1 MKFLFVTLVLLG
13 GAVSQIHAST
23 IGVTSLKELAAYAA
37 ESGNTVKMKPGV
49 YRMSDLLT
57 EDGIEQ
63 RLKYAKSRAEK
74 IPSKRLEAGMLLFSG
89 HNNQFD
95 LTGVTIEVDTQFL
108 SAFKGCYVI
117 ELMIIGRR
125 NAIKGLTLTDIGTEP
140 TAKGGT
146 SLAVYGDD
154 NTLKAVT
161 LNVRGS
167 SPYGYGDLL
176 GKGGGSIVRLQ
187 KHSGLLISGTNTK
200 LLGCR
205 VISRAMGH
213 CFFIQG
219 GINTY
224 FEDCY
229 AEGEMRSTDD
239 MLAETSGLAF
249 DNDFK
254 SVYNPKLIQP
264 GYMKSL
270 QECGFRT
277 YGKGGPEQRTT
288 GKVTLVNCTA
298 KNVRVGFALNANE
311 ETNPVDLRNCTALG
325 CERGFYLKKAVA
337 SDCRGDAMYGP
348 LLYLI
353 GEEPSKVELTLLPET
368 SDRTVHAVATISG
381 AGHEVLIKGSRTA
394 AHPIMLGYSPPSAG
408 EISAPISEG
417 VAEDVK
423 LINETGMPILVSNL
437 AEDCFVASKGT
448 VDDRGVNTKILDI
461 K

>member
-1 MKFLFVTLVLLG
+1 
-13 GAVSQIHAST
+13 
-23 IGVTSLKELAAYAA
+23 
-37 ESGNTVKMKPGV
+37 
-49 YRMSDLLT
+49 
-57 EDGIEQ
+57 
-63 RLKYAKSRAEK
+63 
-74 IPSKRLEAGMLLFSG
+74 MLLFSG

-117 ELMIIGRR
+117 ELMISGRR
-125 NAIKGLTLTDIGTEP
+125 NSIAGLTLTDIGNEP
-140 TAKGGT
+140 TVKGGT
-146 SLAVYGDD
+146 SLAVYGD
-154 NTLKAVT
+154 NTTLKEVT

-176 GKGGGSIVRLQ
+176 GKGGGSIVRLK
-187 KHSGLLISGTNTK
+187 KHSGLLICGTNTK

-205 VISRAMGH
+205 VISRSFGH

-254 SVYNPKLIQP
+254 SVYKPKVIQP
-264 GYMKSL
+264 GYMKSM

-298 KNVRVGFALNANE
+298 KNVRVGFALDANE
-311 ETNPVDLRNCTALG
+311 ETKPVDLSNCTAVG
-325 CERGFYLKKAVA
+325 CERGFYLNKVVA
-337 SDCRGDAMYGP
+337 SDCQGDATYGP

-381 AGHEVLIKGSRTA
+381 SGHRVSIKGSRNA
-394 AHPIMLGYSPPSAG
+394 MHPIMLGYRPPSAG

-417 VAEDVK
+417 AADDITLV
-423 LINETGMPILVSNL
+423 NETSMPIVVSTL
-437 AEDCFVASKGT
+437 AEDCTVTSDGT
-448 VDDRGVNTKILDI
+448 VRDSGKSTKISV